1 MKIVALIKTVL
12 QTLNL
17 YLKLKNRSFYVD
29 LVEKSK
35 KKQKDLIDEIE
46 KLRSD
51 GDSDATDRADFLFR
65 ELVAEKRDIKH
76 LSAIN
81 SITSE
86 GSTSSD

>member
-1 MKIVALIKTVL
+1 MITLIKTVL

-17 YLKLKNRSFYVD
+17 YLRLKNRSFYVD

-35 KKQKDLIDEIE
+35 SKQKDLINEIE

-51 GDSDATDRADFLFR
+51 GGSDATDRADFLFR
-65 ELVAEKRDIKH
+65 ELVSEKQDIKH

-81 SITSE
+81 SITTE
-86 GSTSSD
+86 GSSSSD

>member
-35 KKQKDLIDEIE
+35 NKQKDLIDEIE
-46 KLRSD
+46 KLRSA

>member
-17 YLKLKNRSFYVD
+17 YLMLKNRSFYVD

-51 GDSDATDRADFLFR
+51 GDSDATDRGLLVPRTRRR
-65 ELVAEKRDIKH
+65 EARH
-76 LSAIN
+76 
-81 SITSE
+81 
-86 GSTSSD
+86 

>member
-46 KLRSD
+46 KLRRD

-65 ELVAEKRDIKH
+65 ELVAEKQDIKH

>member
-1 MKIVALIKTVL
+1 MKITALIKTIL

-17 YLKLKNRSFYVD
+17 YLMLRNRSFYVD

-35 KKQKDLIDEIE
+35 KKQKDLINEIE
-46 KLRSD
+46 KLRNDGGSD
-51 GDSDATDRADFLFR
+51 STDRADFLFR

-81 SITSE
+81 SITTG
-86 GSTSSD
+86 GSTDSD